1 MRLTSDYGNFSIQ
14 NLMQNK
20 CYYIETNV
28 FFVAITVFKYSILND
43 RLVEK
48 TAVNENTQVK
58 IIIVTSVLLIA
69 LVSIFNTQYGTLIL
83 SM

>member
-1 MRLTSDYGNFSIQ
+1 
-14 NLMQNK
+14 MQNK

-48 TAVNENTQVK
+48 TTVNENTQVK